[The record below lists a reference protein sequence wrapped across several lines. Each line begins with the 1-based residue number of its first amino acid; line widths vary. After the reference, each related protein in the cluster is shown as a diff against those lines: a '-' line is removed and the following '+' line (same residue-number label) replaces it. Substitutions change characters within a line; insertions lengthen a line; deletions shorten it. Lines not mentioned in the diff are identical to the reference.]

1 MATLLYRAA
10 RRLLQGAFWCMG
22 GLQTLG
28 AENMPPDGPLI
39 VACNH
44 ASYLDPMLMGAAFT
58 RDFHFMARRTLF
70 DNPLFG
76 WLIRQTQAF
85 PLDRGG
91 DSRDALRQFG
101 ALLAQ
106 NRAVLL
112 FPEGTRTRTGRL
124 GEVKPGVG
132 LIAVRSNAPVLP
144 VYIWGSFQSWP
155 RGRGLP
161 RPHRFKCV
169 AGPLITP
176 QPDASRKEEQ
186 ARITALVD
194 SELHRLEG
202 IAWHGENKSELEPQD
217 KE

>member
-58 RDFHFMARRTLF
+58 RDFHFLARRTLF

-112 FPEGTRTRTGRL
+112 FPEGTRTRN
-124 GEVKPGVG
+124 GEVGKFKKTFAILAKELGVK
-132 LIAVRSNAPVLP
+132 IVPVRIDGA
-144 VYIWGSFQSWP
+144 YDAWP
-155 RGRGLP
+155 RTRMFPRCRKVAVTYLP
-161 RPHRFKCV
+161 AIEPQGSETYDQLAERVRQAV
-169 AGPLITP
+169 AGT
-176 QPDASRKEEQ
+176 K
-186 ARITALVD
+186 
-194 SELHRLEG
+194 
-202 IAWHGENKSELEPQD
+202 
-217 KE
+217 